1 MGSVQTA
8 NCNLRSKQT
17 HRQLALSISNPQGR
31 HQRWRLRLLSSL
43 ESSSTLCSLSL
54 HNTEPEPTDGS
65 SARIGRVSS
74 QQGGG
79 ERVQAARL
87 YLRCSQIAPTA
98 TLPTRWWQLP
108 QGRFTHRTVQLRVDR
123 LLREGCKSGKRPSEV
138 SGRASQEESEQGE
151 KPTWPSMDTVA
162 PGCAVH

>member
-1 MGSVQTA
+1 METKAVVQSRVPVPTLFSVPTQH
-8 NCNLRSKQT
+8 S
-17 HRQLALSISNPQGR
+17 G
-31 HQRWRLRLLSSL
+31 
-43 ESSSTLCSLSL
+43 
-54 HNTEPEPTDGS
+54 PEPTDGS

-108 QGRFTHRTVQLRVDR
+108 QEGSRTELCSYVWTD
-123 LLREGCKSGKRPSEV
+123 C
-138 SGRASQEESEQGE
+138 SGRGASLGRDPLRCQGGPHRKRVNRERSPRGRPWTQWPRGVQCTDPESDPSPARQGSWSVE
-151 KPTWPSMDTVA
+151 LHA
-162 PGCAVH
+162 